1 MWHNDMDELCGKIF
15 LSELKGSVLFN
26 QTDEDF
32 GNLYLFNDERLSAGS
47 SKAQDMAADS
57 YLILIPVTGDLEVQC
72 LWEEDP
78 ITVSIGQA
86 LICKNAEAFSL
97 RLLNPYEADE
107 VNFLQLRI
115 KSDRHAA
122 APLLKILDFE
132 LYGVTN
138 KLFEIT
144 PNIGQKKR
152 RLPFR
157 ISIGQFDG
165 RQEAIYTLHKA
176 SGNFFSFVLAGAFEI
191 SGRLLHAR
199 DGLAL
204 WNITEVDL
212 EALSNNAVILTIEI
226 F

>member
-47 SKAQDMAADS
+47 SKAQDVAADS
-57 YLILIPVTGDLEVQC
+57 YLILIPVTGDLKVQC
-72 LWEEDP
+72 PWKKDP
-78 ITVSIGQA
+78 TNILVGQV
-86 LICKNAEAFSL
+86 LICRNAQGFGL
-97 RLLNPYEADE
+97 KLLNPYEQNE
-107 VNFLQLRI
+107 VNFLQFRI
-115 KSDRHAA
+115 KASQSAV

-132 LYGVTN
+132 LYEVTN
-138 KLFEIT
+138 KLIEIT
-144 PNIGQKKR
+144 PNIGQKER

-165 RQEAIYTLHKA
+165 RQEAIYSLHKI
-176 SGNFFSFVLAGAFEI
+176 SGNFFSFVLAGAFEV
-191 SGRLLHAR
+191 SGRLLHQG

-204 WNITEVDL
+204 WNITEVEM
-212 EALSNNAVILTIEI
+212 EALSNNAVILAIEI